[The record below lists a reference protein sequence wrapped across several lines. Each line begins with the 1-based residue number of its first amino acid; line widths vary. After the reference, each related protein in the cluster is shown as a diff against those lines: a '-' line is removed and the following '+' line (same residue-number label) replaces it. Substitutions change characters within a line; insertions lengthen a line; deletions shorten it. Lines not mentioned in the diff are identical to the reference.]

1 MPEPLDPSVP
11 AAPAAPT
18 EDEVSNRILTIPN
31 LLSFLR
37 LLGVPLFLWLILVPK
52 ADTAAFVLLALSGI
66 TDWLDGVIAR
76 ATGQTSRLGQ
86 LLDPL
91 ADRLY
96 IVATL
101 VGLALRAIIP
111 WWLVVV
117 IVARDLVLAVVLARL
132 KGRGITGLPVHYL
145 GKAATFCLMWG
156 FPILLLGTGATG
168 DGATFADVARAV
180 GAKVEAVGH
189 PVTRNVLFVANHLS
203 WIDILA
209 MGGVTGTAFIA
220 KAEVKT
226 TPVVGRLADMN
237 RTLYVSRDDR
247 LGVADQIARVRDA
260 MSENHAITVFPE
272 GTTGDGTAL
281 LPFKSSLMGVVEP
294 PPPGLVVQPVLIDYG
309 DAAEVAWVGAEPGLH
324 HALRVL
330 ARPGRFPFRLT
341 FLEAFDP
348 AQVGNR
354 KAVTALARERI
365 AEAFAKL

>member
-11 AAPAAPT
+11 AAPAAPA

-168 DGATFADVARAV
+168 DGVTFADVARDL
-180 GAKVEAVGH
+180 G
-189 PVTRNVLFVANHLS
+189 
-203 WIDILA
+203 W
-209 MGGVTGTAFIA
+209 AF
-220 KAEVKT
+220 
-226 TPVVGRLADMN
+226 
-237 RTLYVSRDDR
+237 
-247 LGVADQIARVRDA
+247 
-260 MSENHAITVFPE
+260 AIW
-272 GTTGDGTAL
+272 GTAL
-281 LPFKSSLMGVVEP
+281 YWWAGLLYLEQARRILAAPAATP
-294 PPPGLVVQPVLIDYG
+294 P
-309 DAAEVAWVGAEPGLH
+309 AAAA
-324 HALRVL
+324 
-330 ARPGRFPFRLT
+330 
-341 FLEAFDP
+341 
-348 AQVGNR
+348 
-354 KAVTALARERI
+354 
-365 AEAFAKL
+365 